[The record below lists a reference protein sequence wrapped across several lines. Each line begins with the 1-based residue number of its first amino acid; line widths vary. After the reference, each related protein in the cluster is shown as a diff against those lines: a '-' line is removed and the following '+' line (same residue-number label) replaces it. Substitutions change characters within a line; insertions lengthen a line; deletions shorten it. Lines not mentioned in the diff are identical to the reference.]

1 MPDNFIFMAFYFVLS
16 KGSSLPICDAPYRAY
31 WNRAASC
38 ARPSLRLYAVYANS
52 FYAALNTR
60 RSVRGRGTEND
71 QTTVATFLMVG
82 QTTTFKNENPGP
94 GGPTYSTVRVL

>member
-1 MPDNFIFMAFYFVLS
+1 M
-16 KGSSLPICDAPYRAY
+16 
-31 WNRAASC
+31 
-38 ARPSLRLYAVYANS
+38 YANS

-94 GGPTYSTVRVL
+94 GGPTYSTVRAL